1 MEKRGGDGDARSFLL
16 GVVAHGDRGNHR
28 MHTGEAATTTDDA
41 HGGEMGSAARK
52 HKCARCD
59 HEGKG
64 ALRNAVASLRNE
76 AEEKMRGATS
86 AAPLDQ
92 GG

>member
-1 MEKRGGDGDARSFLL
+1 MLGG
-16 GVVAHGDRGNHR
+16 VAHGDRGKNL

-41 HGGEMGSAARK
+41 HGEVMGSAAHK

-59 HEGKG
+59 REGKA
-64 ALRNAVASLRNE
+64 ALQNAVASLRNE

>member
-1 MEKRGGDGDARSFLL
+1 ML

-41 HGGEMGSAARK
+41 NGGEMGSAARK

-76 AEEKMRGATS
+76 AEEKMRGAAS
-86 AAPLDQ
+86 ATPLDQ

>member
-1 MEKRGGDGDARSFLL
+1 ML

-41 HGGEMGSAARK
+41 HGGEMGSAAHK

-59 HEGKG
+59 REGKA